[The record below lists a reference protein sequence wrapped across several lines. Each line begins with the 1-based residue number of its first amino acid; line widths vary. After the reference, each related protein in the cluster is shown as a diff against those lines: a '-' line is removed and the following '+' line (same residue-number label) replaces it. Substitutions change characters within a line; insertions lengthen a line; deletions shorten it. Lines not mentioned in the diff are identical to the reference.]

1 MKMFRFFGYR
11 SFEPEYDTMKKMR
24 DLGIR
29 TITFMVSNNNNFMG
43 SPYTRY
49 QPTWV
54 WEREYDFTKF
64 DQNVRDI
71 LAAVP
76 DAELIMVLDLNPP
89 AWWLRRGVGR
99 RFDPFS
105 EFGRVAALE
114 KYRDDVADYLQAILR
129 HAAETF
135 PDRFKAVAVMGG
147 MTTEWFDCSRG
158 TESPSRIE
166 AWQKWRK
173 EHGRPVISVPPFEA
187 RYSGVPESGGLLR
200 TPATHADVLD
210 YWKFNSEMSAETVTL
225 FLRKARE
232 VLPPEIGLTL
242 CYGYVFELW
251 SRAQSSW
258 AQLEYE
264 RVFDRPEVDFALE
277 PISYGAAER
286 SMGGSPISMIPMQT
300 LKARGK
306 NILNSIDTT
315 TFTSRFPKAPGEH
328 GAVAIMGRKIEWDSP
343 EIVRAGIR
351 REMCFNLINGC
362 STWYFDMWG
371 GWYDSEAAQET
382 LRECRGIYERE
393 IEKSRKDA
401 FDALLVVDPEN
412 MYLINDA
419 HTDAANFVNP
429 VRHALRDSGVTYTTA
444 SLRDLG
450 KMDLADYKAVIF
462 CHPFDL
468 DNGKLEFI
476 RERCQGKTV
485 IWIYGPGIVHDGKW
499 DPAHVREVCGFE
511 FGSETIRAEGK
522 SVYIPAPK
530 KLTADDMREILRR
543 AGAHV
548 WCENAEAIVY
558 ANSDLAAVH
567 IGGARKVTVKFPRIC
582 RHITELFGG
591 KDYCNTREITL
602 DAAEPVTFLFHY
614 EIQEEPCISNASN
627 VKNESA

>member
-1 MKMFRFFGYR
+1 MKMFHFFGYR
-11 SFEPEYDTMKKMR
+11 SFEPEYETMKKMR
-24 DLGIR
+24 ELGIR
-29 TITFMVSNNNNFMG
+29 TFTFMVSNNNNFMG

-64 DQNVRDI
+64 DQNVHDI

-76 DAELIMVLDLNPP
+76 DAELIAALDLNPP
-89 AWWLRRGVGR
+89 AWWLRRGIER

-114 KYRDDVADYLQAILR
+114 EYRADVADYLQAILR
-129 HAAETF
+129 HAVETF

-158 TESPSRIE
+158 TESPARIE

-173 EHGRPVISVPPFEA
+173 EHGRPVISIPAFEE
-187 RYSGVPESGGLLR
+187 RYSGIPESGGLLR

-210 YWKFNSEMSAETVTL
+210 YWKFNSEMSADTVSF

-232 VLPPEIGLTL
+232 VLPPEIGITL
-242 CYGYVFELW
+242 CYGYIFELHGP
-251 SRAQSSW
+251 RACSW

-264 RVFDRPEVDFALE
+264 RVFDLPELDFALE
-277 PISYGAAER
+277 PVSYGPAER
-286 SMGGSPISMIPMQT
+286 GMGGSPISMIPMQT
-300 LKARGK
+300 LKVRGK
-306 NILNSIDTT
+306 NILNSVDTT
-315 TFTSRFPKAPGEH
+315 TFTSRFPKAPGKS
-328 GAVAIMGRKIEWDSP
+328 GSVPIMSRKKIEWDSP
-343 EIVRAGIR
+343 EKVRAGIR

-362 STWYFDMWG
+362 STWHFDMWG
-371 GWYDSEAAQET
+371 GWYDSEAARET
-382 LRECRGIYERE
+382 LRECRGIYETE

-401 FDALLVVDPEN
+401 FDVLLVVDPEN
-412 MYLINDA
+412 MYLISDA
-419 HTDAANFVNP
+419 LNAPENFVNP

-444 SLRDLG
+444 SLRDLRQ
-450 KMDLADYKAVIF
+450 MDLADYKAVIF

-476 RERCQGKTV
+476 RERCGGKTV

-499 DPAHVREVCGFE
+499 DPAHVREVCGFD
-511 FGSETIRAEGK
+511 FGGETIRWK
-522 SVYIPAPK
+522 DKCVYIPAPK
-530 KLTADDMREILRR
+530 QLTAAEMREILCR

-548 WCENAEAIVY
+548 WCGNAEAIVY

-567 IGGARKVTVKFPRIC
+567 IGAARRVTVKFPRFC
-582 RHITELFGG
+582 QLITELFGG
-591 KDYCNTREITL
+591 AEYRCTQEVTV
-602 DAAEPVTFLFHY
+602 DADGPVTLLFHY
-614 EIQEEPCISNASN
+614 GKSKI
-627 VKNESA
+627 

>member
-1 MKMFRFFGYR
+1 MDFSIANMQEDLRMFHFFGYR
-11 SFEPEYDTMKKMR
+11 SFEPEYETMKKMR
-24 DLGIR
+24 ERGIR
-29 TITFMVSNNNNFMG
+29 TIPFMVSNNNNFMG
-43 SPYTRY
+43 SPYTHY

-64 DQNVRDI
+64 DQNVHDI

-76 DAELIMVLDLNPP
+76 DAELIIVLDLNPP
-89 AWWLRRGVGR
+89 AWWLRRGIGR

-114 KYRDDVADYLQAILR
+114 EYRADVADYLQAILR
-129 HAAETF
+129 HAVETF
-135 PDRFKAVAVMGG
+135 PDRFKAVVVMGG

-173 EHGRPVISVPPFEA
+173 DHGRPVISVPAFEE
-187 RYSGVPESGGLLR
+187 RYSGVPESDGLLR

-210 YWKFNSEMSAETVTL
+210 YWKFNSEMSAETVSF

-232 VLPPEIGLTL
+232 VLPGKIGLTL

-251 SRAQSSW
+251 PRALSSW

-264 RVFDRPEVDFALE
+264 RIFDLPEVDFAAE
-277 PISYGAAER
+277 PISYGAGER
-286 SMGGSPISMIPMQT
+286 AMGGSPISMIPMQT

-306 NILNSIDTT
+306 NIMNSIDTT
-315 TFTSRFPKAPGEH
+315 TFTSRFPKAPGNH
-328 GAVAIMGRKIEWDSP
+328 GAVPIMGRKIEWDKP
-343 EIVRAGIR
+343 EVVRAGIR

-371 GWYDSEAAQET
+371 GWYDSEAAQDA
-382 LRECRGIYERE
+382 LRECREIYERE
-393 IEKSRKDA
+393 IEEPRKDA
-401 FDALLVVDPEN
+401 FEALLVVDPEN
-412 MYLINDA
+412 MYLINDD
-419 HTDAANFVNP
+419 HCDAVSFVKP

-444 SLRDLG
+444 SLRDL
-450 KMDLADYKAVIF
+450 KLMDLSDYKAVIF

-476 RERCQGKTV
+476 RERCQGKTL
-485 IWIYGPGIVHDGKW
+485 IWIYGPGIIHNGKW

-511 FGSETIRAEGK
+511 FGGEAIREDGK
-522 SVYIPAPK
+522 SIYIPAPK

-558 ANSDLAAVH
+558 ASSDLTAVH
-567 IGGARKVTVKFPRIC
+567 IGSARNATVKFPRIFP
-582 RHITELFGG
+582 HITELFSGREYSN
-591 KDYCNTREITL
+591 KQEITINA
-602 DAAEPVTFLFHY
+602 DGPVTLLFQH
-614 EIQEEPCISNASN
+614 
-627 VKNESA
+627 